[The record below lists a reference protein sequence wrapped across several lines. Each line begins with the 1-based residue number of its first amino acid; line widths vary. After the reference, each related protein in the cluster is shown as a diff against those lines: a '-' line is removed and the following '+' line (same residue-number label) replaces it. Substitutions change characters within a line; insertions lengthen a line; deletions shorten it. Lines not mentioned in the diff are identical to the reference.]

1 MGDLSS
7 EQIQLM
13 LIFAAIG
20 VFIIA
25 FPLYDYYT
33 TKKQCEQAHREWI
46 REQEER
52 KRERTEDKILRSKPI
67 IPNCVK
73 VIPCNELNYTPKK
86 KAKEEHK
93 QSVPSMDY
101 PSVSFVGASYSDTD
115 SSSSSSSFGGSFDG
129 GGSDSSF

>member
-52 KRERTEDKILRSKPI
+52 KREWEQKRDRNREKNSQNSREKSRKGVRGIFR
-67 IPNCVK
+67 
-73 VIPCNELNYTPKK
+73 
-86 KAKEEHK
+86 
-93 QSVPSMDY
+93 
-101 PSVSFVGASYSDTD
+101 
-115 SSSSSSSFGGSFDG
+115 
-129 GGSDSSF
+129 

>member
-7 EQIQLM
+7 EQIQIM
-13 LIFAAIG
+13 LIFATIG

-33 TKKQCEQAHREWI
+33 TKKKCEQAHREWI

-52 KRERTEDKILRSKPI
+52 KKERMEDKILHSKTI
-67 IPNCVK
+67 IPNRVR
-73 VIPCNELNYTPKK
+73 VISCNKLNYTPKK
-86 KAKEEHK
+86 KTKEEYI

-115 SSSSSSSFGGSFDG
+115 SSSSSNSFGGNFDG